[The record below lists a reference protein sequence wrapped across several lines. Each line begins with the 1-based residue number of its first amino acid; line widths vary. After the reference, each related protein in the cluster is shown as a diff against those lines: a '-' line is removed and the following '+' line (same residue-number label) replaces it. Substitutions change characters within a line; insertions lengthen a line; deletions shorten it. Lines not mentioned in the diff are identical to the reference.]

1 MCCPTSCDKVWFS
14 AKMAIFQVS
23 VTYKVQLFSNIHDG
37 FMASSIETSA
47 KDTLGPIFG
56 DNSKVTSCMKLQKTD
71 ISENCST

>member
-1 MCCPTSCDKVWFS
+1 
-14 AKMAIFQVS
+14 MADFWAHRKTI
-23 VTYKVQLFSNIHDG
+23 FSNIYDD

>member
-1 MCCPTSCDKVWFS
+1 MT
-14 AKMAIFQVS
+14 IFQVG
-23 VTYKVQLFSNIHDG
+23 VTNIHVDI
-37 FMASSIETSA
+37 MASTIETSA